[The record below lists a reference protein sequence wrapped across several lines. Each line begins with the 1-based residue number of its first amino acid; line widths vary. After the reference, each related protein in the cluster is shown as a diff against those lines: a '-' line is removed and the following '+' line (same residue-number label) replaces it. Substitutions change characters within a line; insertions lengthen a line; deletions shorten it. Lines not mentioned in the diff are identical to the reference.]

1 MPGRYFEEFSVGE
14 TFTSAGR
21 TLTESDVMLFAGLSG
36 DYNPLHTD
44 EEFARQTLFGR
55 RIAHGLLVFA
65 ISTGLIART
74 GVLEGTVIAFLAIEQ
89 WNFKAPVF
97 IGDTI
102 TCAQTVAS
110 KRETKKP
117 DRGIIRFRS
126 EVRNQKGE
134 LVQEGVRVL
143 MIRRRPARSNLALP
157 SD

>member
-14 TFTSAGR
+14 TFTSPGR

-44 EEFARQTLFGR
+44 EEFARQTIFGR

-74 GVLEGTVIAFLAIEQ
+74 GVLEGTVVAFLAIEQ

-102 TCAQTVAS
+102 TCVQTVAS

-143 MIRRRPARSNLALP
+143 MIRRRPQGTSLAPP
-157 SD
+157 SG